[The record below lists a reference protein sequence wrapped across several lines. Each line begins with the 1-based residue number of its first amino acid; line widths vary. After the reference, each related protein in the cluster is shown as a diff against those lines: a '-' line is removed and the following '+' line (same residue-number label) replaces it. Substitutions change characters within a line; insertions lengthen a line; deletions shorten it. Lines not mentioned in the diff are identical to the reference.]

1 MRLKNHPDNGWGMVQ
16 FLMYAQDLLGP
27 GSSFAVFIWP
37 GHNQH
42 NVCLVASHAKLW
54 SFSL

>member
-16 FLMYAQDLLGP
+16 FLMYAQDWLGP
-27 GSSFAVFIWP
+27 GSSFAVFIWS

-42 NVCLVASHAKLW
+42 NVCLVASYAKLW